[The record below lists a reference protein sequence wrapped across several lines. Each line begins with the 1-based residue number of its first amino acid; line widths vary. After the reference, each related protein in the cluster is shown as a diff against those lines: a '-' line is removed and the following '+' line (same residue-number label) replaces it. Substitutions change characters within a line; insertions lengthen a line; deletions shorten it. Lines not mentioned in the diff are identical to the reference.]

1 MPGSNLSCPYSIVK
15 YLIFVPN
22 LLFFLSGL
30 VLITVGGL
38 AQGFFKEYVQ
48 FFNNELS
55 TPAMAV
61 IVLGCVILFISFF
74 GCCGAKKENIC
85 MLRTFAG
92 LMGIILIL
100 ELAGG
105 IAVAIMKS
113 QVTDLLEENMHKSM
127 TEYGVKNGSVVT
139 LTWDEMQKDYA
150 CCGTKNSTD
159 WEDTWF
165 YTNHTDSFPGSC
177 CAEPTEGLCKDST
190 STFPNGCFN
199 ALQEAGKSHMVIIA
213 GVALGIAVLQAIGIW
228 MSCCLIKG
236 VRERYEIL

>member
-1 MPGSNLSCPYSIVK
+1 MSESNLGCGCLTIK
-15 YLIFVPN
+15 YLVFLFN
-22 LLFFLSGL
+22 LLFLLSGL
-30 VLITVGGL
+30 VLIAVGGL

-55 TPAMAV
+55 TPAMA
-61 IVLGCVILFISFF
+61 IIILGCVILLISFF

-85 MLRTFAG
+85 MLNTFAG

-113 QVTDLLEENMHKSM
+113 QVQDILEENMQKSM
-127 TEYGVKNGSVVT
+127 SEYGVKNDSLVT
-139 LTWDEMQKDYA
+139 VTWNEMQNDYE
-150 CCGTKNSTD
+150 CCGTTNSTD

-165 YTNHTDSFPGSC
+165 YSNHSNAFPASC
-177 CAEPTEGLCKDST
+177 CPHPNNEGFCNLNST
-190 STFPNGCFN
+190 YSAGCFQ
-199 ALQEAGKSHMVIIA
+199 ALSDAGKSHLVIIA
-213 GVALGIAVLQAIGIW
+213 GVALGIAVLQALGIW

-236 VRERYEIL
+236 VRAQYEIL

>member
-1 MPGSNLSCPYSIVK
+1 MSDTNLGCGCLTVK
-15 YLIFVPN
+15 YLVFLFN
-22 LLFFLSGL
+22 LLFLLSGL
-30 VLITVGGL
+30 VLIAVGGL
-38 AQGFFKEYVQ
+38 AQVFFKEYVQ

-55 TPAMAV
+55 TPAMAI
-61 IVLGCVILFISFF
+61 IVLGCVILVISFF

-92 LMGIILIL
+92 LMGVILIL

-113 QVTDLLEENMHKSM
+113 QVQDLLEENMQKSM
-127 TEYGVKNGSVVT
+127 NEYGLKNDSIVT
-139 LTWDEMQKDYA
+139 LTWDEMQKDYG

-165 YTNHTDSFPGSC
+165 YTNHTDAFPASC
-177 CAEPTEGLCKDST
+177 CAHPNDEGFCKDLVYE
-190 STFPNGCFN
+190 NGCFG
-199 ALQEAGKSHMVIIA
+199 ALRDAGKAHMVIIA

>member
-1 MPGSNLSCPYSIVK
+1 MSSNLGCGCLTIK
-15 YLIFVPN
+15 YLVFLFN
-22 LLFFLSGL
+22 LLFLLSGL
-30 VLITVGGL
+30 VLIAVGGL

-55 TPAMAV
+55 TPAMA
-61 IVLGCVILFISFF
+61 IIILGCVILVISFF

-113 QVTDLLEENMHKSM
+113 QVQELLEENMQTSM
-127 TEYGVKNGSVVT
+127 NEYGKKNDSLVT
-139 LTWDEMQKDYA
+139 VTWNEMQKDNG
-150 CCGTKNSTD
+150 CCGTNNATD
-159 WEDTWF
+159 WKNTWF
-165 YTNHTDSFPGSC
+165 YSNHSDSFPGSC
-177 CAEPTEGLCKDST
+177 CVNQTDGVCKNSST
-190 STFPNGCFN
+190 LFAQGCFDVL
-199 ALQEAGKSHMVIIA
+199 AAAGKSHLVIIA

-236 VRERYEIL
+236 VRAQYEIL